1 MTTLQA
7 TVIHQH
13 TLKVSLWWPYAEE
26 YTHVHTQLSLLFGI
40 RVCYHIHSMEQEAD
54 LETPQLLKPYSWSV
68 YPSRKDRNKPD
79 SVYVLGFLLL
89 WGDTRSTANLIKE
102 NISLGMAYSS
112 EIQSIICMAA
122 CRQTWC
128 WRRNQEA
135 AGRVNDSGP
144 HLNFR
149 NLRARPHWHSF
160 FNKAIPSNR
169 AIYLDQLPMNSW
181 PSKVTL
187 VSTVEVLKTKLSH
200 LLPGFCCCDEW
211 CSMK

>member
-128 WRRNQEA
+128 WRGWDLKQQEERDTG
-135 AGRVNDSGP
+135 AGLSFETSKP
-144 HLNFR
+144 TPCPT
-149 NLRARPHWHSF
+149 RPQQ
-160 FNKAIPSNR
+160 P
-169 AIYLDQLPMNSW
+169 
-181 PSKVTL
+181 
-187 VSTVEVLKTKLSH
+187 
-200 LLPGFCCCDEW
+200 
-211 CSMK
+211 